1 MVKTKE
7 AENSENEVSSSK
19 DSVTKKEIFGW
30 AMFDFSNSGF
40 TTVVITAIYGGI
52 FTEYI
57 VGSNSNLKDTYWS
70 FSIIL
75 ATLLAL
81 FLSPLWFPVE
91 EISDPSQALPSRR
104 WFLKFVLSLGAQG
117 TPFD

>member
-7 AENSENEVSSSK
+7 ADNFENEVSSSK

-40 TTVVITAIYGGI
+40 TTVVITAIYGGF

-81 FLSPLWFPVE
+81 FLSPLVGALCDLHGKKKKFL
-91 EISDPSQALPSRR
+91 ISNTLG
-104 WFLKFVLSLGAQG
+104 FLK
-117 TPFD
+117 